1 MSEKQFFIE
10 TGADLSAIAPN
21 EQPEEEII
29 YDWNGEE
36 LSE

>member
-1 MSEKQFFIE
+1 MNEKTFENEMGVSFSEN
-10 TGADLSAIAPN
+10 LPS
-21 EQPEEEII
+21 EQPEEEKI